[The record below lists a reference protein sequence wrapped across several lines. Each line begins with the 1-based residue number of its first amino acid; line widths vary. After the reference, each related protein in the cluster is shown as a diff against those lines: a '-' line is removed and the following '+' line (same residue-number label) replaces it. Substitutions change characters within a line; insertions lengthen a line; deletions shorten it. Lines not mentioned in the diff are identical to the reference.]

1 MEYGNPSRVSVNK
14 SMEEVLQLQ
23 SYNNSRLIVEFKKKK
38 HDKPQT
44 YIAVQETPLE
54 ESGSESN
61 RRIEEWKKEFAN
73 AVCQEVAKCTK
84 GKTNVDD
91 NCPQFTGSSRYAVS
105 KDSGKGKKTLS
116 QGQETFIRGRQT
128 DRVAD

>member
-84 GKTNVDD
+84 
-91 NCPQFTGSSRYAVS
+91 VS